1 MGKDQ
6 ELLEAART
14 GNLAAVNTI
23 LSGKLPRA
31 SGTGGLTGGLR
42 SLLAL
47 RPANVNC
54 TDSNGETPLHLAALN
69 GHKEVVSALLQAK
82 ASVTEV
88 DSKGCTPLHLAAWN
102 GHAHICNIL
111 LQHAADT
118 SILNVQTN
126 EGETPLHFAA
136 QHGHLEVV
144 SLLLNNKADPT
155 FRTLSERSA
164 LDMAAQYGKKE
175 VVRTL
180 LTGRRE
186 LLAHEAGQPSPLH
199 LAAFNGHLP
208 IVRFLLDQGFPVNTR
223 TDNGTALHEAATSCK
238 LDVIKLLL
246 DRGVDVWAKANN
258 GMTAED
264 ILKSINSKL
273 TKDALTII
281 SGHINSQR
289 TPDSDGEQDVNG
301 IPGPSA
307 KTGEVTPPGRH
318 PRPKPRSVFMGDHPE
333 IEQFPKPD

>member
-1 MGKDQ
+1 
-6 ELLEAART
+6 
-14 GNLAAVNTI
+14 
-23 LSGKLPRA
+23 
-31 SGTGGLTGGLR
+31 
-42 SLLAL
+42 
-47 RPANVNC
+47 
-54 TDSNGETPLHLAALN
+54 
-69 GHKEVVSALLQAK
+69 
-82 ASVTEV
+82 
-88 DSKGCTPLHLAAWN
+88 
-102 GHAHICNIL
+102 
-111 LQHAADT
+111 
-118 SILNVQTN
+118 
-126 EGETPLHFAA
+126 
-136 QHGHLEVV
+136 
-144 SLLLNNKADPT
+144 
-155 FRTLSERSA
+155 
-164 LDMAAQYGKKE
+164 MAAQYGKKE

-289 TPDSDGEQDVNG
+289 TPDSDGEQDVNDEEGKISKPQSLELDGSKKRESAGAEGDLPLSPSTYAQPPTPDCPPPSPSTAIQG
-301 IPGPSA
+301 IQQKINPQEKRKSKDMETITETNLLLASATTDCDASATPQTTDTAESADITPASSASQAEQRLSQGLEPVAEEKGGDDRGAKKKTESSPSGDSEVSGDN
-307 KTGEVTPPGRH
+307 TVEVLGETVQMR
-318 PRPKPRSVFMGDHPE
+318 RSVSAGDNPVDWE
-333 IEQFPKPD
+333 SNVFAVTEGTFNETGIRMTVSVYM